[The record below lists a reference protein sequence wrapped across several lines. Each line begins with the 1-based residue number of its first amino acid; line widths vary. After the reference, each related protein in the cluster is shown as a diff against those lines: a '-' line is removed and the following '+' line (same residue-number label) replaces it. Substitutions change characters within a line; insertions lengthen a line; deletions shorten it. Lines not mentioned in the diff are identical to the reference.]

1 MLLRISDAILLDDLS
16 AHFLRSGF
24 EVEEAGGTTIGVSDR
39 DDPSPE
45 LELEEIELHLRAW
58 QASHP
63 GVNVE
68 RVR

>member
-1 MLLRISDAILLDDLS
+1 MLLRVSDANLLTDLR

-24 EVEEAGGTTIGVSDR
+24 DVEEAGGKTIGVSDR
-39 DDPSPE
+39 VDPSPE

-63 GVNVE
+63 GVKVD
-68 RVR
+68 RVG